1 MELCTISPRGFLI
14 GREIWETL
22 HPSLFVPLTQW
33 GGGVMGRTNKVY
45 PHPNEWTFED
55 TPGRVP
61 LDRMRVRE
69 IYRALMAKK
78 RTPPNCMANWEKRLG
93 PGLPWRAIG
102 ENITRG
108 LGTNRDTSSWF
119 KNIVHRA
126 LYLKG
131 VGGQNNACSACHQE
145 QDNWIHLWQCPV
157 WAGIWIPMIED
168 INRILPPIQG
178 KPRARMGPEFVY
190 LGVLDEDTTP
200 HALPISLSL
209 FHSIVWKFIIQDLY
223 KISQEEH
230 YKPNVLDIL
239 RRSIR
244 RYETRINAHLKLA
257 QHAYIRNKQR
267 GEDHNNDNINK
278 KLAPVAFINDECTEI
293 TWHPVFMDWRK
304 AMGTI
309 EDDTQQPVYIP
320 EW

>member
-1 MELCTISPRGFLI
+1 
-14 GREIWETL
+14 
-22 HPSLFVPLTQW
+22 
-33 GGGVMGRTNKVY
+33 
-45 PHPNEWTFED
+45 
-55 TPGRVP
+55 
-61 LDRMRVRE
+61 
-69 IYRALMAKK
+69 
-78 RTPPNCMANWEKRLG
+78 
-93 PGLPWRAIG
+93 
-102 ENITRG
+102 
-108 LGTNRDTSSWF
+108 
-119 KNIVHRA
+119 
-126 LYLKG
+126 
-131 VGGQNNACSACHQE
+131 
-145 QDNWIHLWQCPV
+145 
-157 WAGIWIPMIED
+157 MIED

-267 GEDHNNDNINK
+267 GEDHNNDNIILYGSN
-278 KLAPVAFINDECTEI
+278 
-293 TWHPVFMDWRK
+293 R
-304 AMGTI
+304 
-309 EDDTQQPVYIP
+309 
-320 EW
+320 